1 MLMDAAKMSA
11 MIRMKKKKLLE
22 NPEVVTNDPMPAMN
36 AQDVEDM
43 KQKGRIEDT
52 VMPDPKINADDTMM
66 DMSASDAGTAGLT
79 EDEKK
84 RMGRLRM
91 YMDTMDLS
99 AK

>member
-1 MLMDAAKMSA
+1 MIMNASKMSE
-11 MIRMKKKKLLE
+11 MIRMKKKKLME
-22 NPEVVTNDPMPAMN
+22 DKEVVTNDPSPSMN

-52 VMPDPKINADDTMM
+52 VMADPKINADDTMM

-84 RMGRLRM
+84 RMARLRM
-91 YMDTMDLS
+91 YMDDMDLS
-99 AK
+99 GK